1 MHWLQNV
8 FFYGDFVPLRFSPLS
23 LFAGVLALLALSGL
37 ATSTQELDLSPASQ
51 FPVSMAAVHSGDSPS
66 AAKPALP
73 DWHQEGSGSGGF
85 PSRGGPQPPGV
96 TLPSVALSTNANT
109 VSADDRRFQPWESST
124 AVDLRDHVHKL
135 VREVAVSSSSRGPT
149 PTSTAAA
156 DVGVDSAASGALNPL
171 ALLSGSGSN
180 RGDALAAQHAD
191 LRDQERSRPHPEP
204 AAGLRL
210 REHVITSREVHG
222 TNESPTHE
230 LALELSAGSAAPE
243 KQTSPP
249 SASAKPGLGTPSPTD
264 DPGGLTELNGTTA
277 ATDGGSR
284 ENGTDGTSAGLWTGN
299 GTTPTWLLPNSS
311 SAEAAPGAEGNRS
324 EAASTASGSFLNRQV
339 PATTQDPWTPDNSS
353 GPTFDSPL
361 SRMTVCLS
369 RMDLV
374 WIVLAISVPV
384 SSCCKSAQDKQLMHV
399 ALTLH
404 KSSER

>member
-1 MHWLQNV
+1 M
-8 FFYGDFVPLRFSPLS
+8 
-23 LFAGVLALLALSGL
+23 LALSGL
-37 ATSTQELDLSPASQ
+37 ATSTQELYLSPASQ
-51 FPVSMAAVHSGDSPS
+51 YPVSMAAVHSGDSPS

-73 DWHQEGSGSGGF
+73 DWHQEGSSSGGF
-85 PSRGGPQPPGV
+85 PSRGGAQPPGV

-156 DVGVDSAASGALNPL
+156 DVGVDSAA

-180 RGDALAAQHAD
+180 RGDALAAQHTD

-210 REHVITSREVHG
+210 REHTITSREVHG
-222 TNESPTHE
+222 TNEPPTHE
-230 LALELSAGSAAPE
+230 LALELSAGSAAPVQIPLE

-249 SASAKPGLGTPSPTD
+249 SASAEPGLGTASPTD
-264 DPGGLTELNGTTA
+264 DPGGLTELNRTTA

-284 ENGTDGTSAGLWTGN
+284 ENGTIGTSAGLWSGN

-361 SRMTVCLS
+361 SRVTVCLS

-384 SSCCKSAQDKQLMHV
+384 SSCCKSTRDKQLMHV
-399 ALTLH
+399 VALTLR
-404 KSSER
+404 KSS